1 MVIDTKFNP
10 EGGELIYGVGNFRG
24 GPSNQG
30 DVFALDLS
38 SYEVTRLTESDFN
51 DGFGDITG
59 DKSKM
64 VFRSGRSGFFD
75 IYLKE
80 GDEVL
85 NLTSDEHRDNFPIIS
100 PQGDKIAFCSDRLG
114 TDIEGKVKTMDI
126 FLISLNPDGTWSEA
140 KQLTL
145 DKGQDAHPHF
155 SPDGEWIIYTSEE
168 GGINDEEPLVQPVI
182 FGPQQYGE
190 IFAIHLS
197 SGKKIRLTHN
207 KWEDGA
213 PLWTKGIL

>member
-1 MVIDTKFNP
+1 
-10 EGGELIYGVGNFRG
+10 
-24 GPSNQG
+24 
-30 DVFALDLS
+30 
-38 SYEVTRLTESDFN
+38 
-51 DGFGDITG
+51 
-59 DKSKM
+59 
-64 VFRSGRSGFFD
+64 
-75 IYLKE
+75 
-80 GDEVL
+80 
-85 NLTSDEHRDNFPIIS
+85 
-100 PQGDKIAFCSDRLG
+100 
-114 TDIEGKVKTMDI
+114 MDI
-126 FLISLNPDGTWSEA
+126 FLTVLNADGTWSEA
-140 KQLTL
+140 EQLTT

-213 PLWTKGIL
+213 PLWTKGISIN